1 MRMLIFP
8 FLFFILWRPG
18 HASGEMFQ
26 LVEKDFLW
34 ISPNLILVDSA
45 RTYETKLPSLASF
58 SFKNYFDS
66 YGTHPSLPFLSSLKE
81 KTVSIAKIKEGQIL
95 FGKTGKSVPLNR
107 SLIPSWANPVP
118 PYLLATPNQK
128 WILVV
133 YPYYVYQ
140 NKENQY
146 AVEVYDDQGIL
157 LMTLESL
164 PTHVSPKNPDL
175 LISPEKTGCCES
187 LKWAIR
193 FYNLKEG
200 LVSEYSCPEGFC
212 GDILFTKLGGQ
223 GPFIIAQ
230 EIVGRVGELGAS
242 MQTNLYVVGNDGK
255 LSAFGKI
262 LFVIREPNLDQKRL
276 ESLSPFSISNLIS
289 IEPLSEKEGW
299 LLLFGMGERR
309 RVLKLISRYTAPT
322 PSPVFLLPKDQSVTG
337 KKGIKIGD
345 RHLGKLPLLVVIQAG
360 PVSFF
365 LSPDRGEEE
374 KVVREIQSDFV
385 NILVF

>member
-1 MRMLIFP
+1 MLWP
-8 FLFFILWRPG
+8 AGR
-18 HASGEMFQ
+18 AAGETFQ
-26 LVEKDFLW
+26 LVEKEFLW
-34 ISPNLILVDSA
+34 TSPNLIPTDSLQ
-45 RTYETKLPSLASF
+45 TDETKLSPLASL
-58 SFKNYFDS
+58 SFKNYFDRH
-66 YGTHPSLPFLSSLKE
+66 GTHPSFPFLSPLKE
-81 KTVSIAKIKEGQIL
+81 KTVSIAKIKEGQLL

-118 PYLLATPNQK
+118 PYLLATPKQK

-140 NKENQY
+140 DKENRY
-146 AVEVYDDQGIL
+146 VTEVYDDQGIL

-164 PTHVSPKNPDL
+164 PTHVSTKNPDL

-193 FYNLKEG
+193 FYNPKEG
-200 LVSEYSCPEGFC
+200 LVSEYSCPEGLC
-212 GDILFTKLGGQ
+212 GDILFTKQGDR

-299 LLLFGMGERR
+299 LFLFGMGERR
-309 RVLKLISRYTAPT
+309 RVLKLISRYTAPA

-345 RHLGKLPLLVVIQAG
+345 HHLGKLPLLVVIQAG
-360 PVSFF
+360 PVSFS
-365 LSPDRGEEE
+365 LSPDWGEEE

-385 NILVF
+385 NILAF